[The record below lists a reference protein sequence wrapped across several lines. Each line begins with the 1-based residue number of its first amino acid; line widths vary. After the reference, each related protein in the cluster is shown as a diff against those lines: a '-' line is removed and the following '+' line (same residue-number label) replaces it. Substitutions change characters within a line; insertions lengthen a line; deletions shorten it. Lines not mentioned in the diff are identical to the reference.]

1 MIIETVIL
9 HSLFLQQ
16 VVICISGD
24 CIIPFFVEKKWRGLI
39 IRLFLQ
45 KRGICL
51 PVNISSQFYNSPFLQ
66 NEIQLSIY
74 VGKSCQWDSSNRE
87 AIFCSKNGELLPFG
101 QSIQHKWTI
110 IMCYIRGHNN
120 SPFLLENV
128 IFLTFADKLWQGLCS
143 SLSSIKLKSFP
154 MAI

>member
-1 MIIETVIL
+1 MQLYILFRILESPLSSSYRPPPITMQHAYFKTSEYQRRSMLVCGAWCCGTTISSIALGIVIY
-9 HSLFLQQ
+9 
-16 VVICISGD
+16 VSGD

-39 IRLFLQ
+39 SRLFLQ
-45 KRGICL
+45 KWGICL

-110 IMCYIRGHNN
+110 IIV
-120 SPFLLENV
+120 L
-128 IFLTFADKLWQGLCS
+128 
-143 SLSSIKLKSFP
+143 
-154 MAI
+154 